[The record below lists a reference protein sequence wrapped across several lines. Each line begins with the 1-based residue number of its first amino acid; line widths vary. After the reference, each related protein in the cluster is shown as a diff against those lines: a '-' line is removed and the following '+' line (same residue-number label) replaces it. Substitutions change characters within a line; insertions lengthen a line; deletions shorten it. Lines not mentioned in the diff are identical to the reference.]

1 MCLLGGLSAPPLLL
15 LPLLPLLLCPPT
27 AQGDCSFPPE
37 LPNAIQ
43 SVGDQQSFPEKFTV
57 TYKCKE
63 GFVKV
68 PGKADS
74 VVCLNNKWSEVAE
87 FCNRSCD
94 VPTRLQFASLKKSFT
109 KQNYFPVGSVVEYE
123 CRPGYQRDHLLSGKL
138 TCLLNFTWSKPDEF
152 CKRKSCPNPG
162 DLRHGHVNIPTDILY
177 AAVIHFSCNKGYR
190 LVGAAS
196 SYCSIVNDDVG
207 WSDPL
212 PECQEIFCPEPPKIS
227 NGVIL
232 DQQNTYVY
240 QQAVKYECI
249 KGFTL
254 IGENSIYCTV
264 KGDQGE
270 WSGPPPECKGSQIST
285 VIPATETPTTV
296 SASATKPTSAPQKP
310 TTANVTGTKV
320 TSAPQKPTTG
330 NVPGTE
336 ATSTPQKPTTADVS
350 AKQSSATPRTT
361 SAPHG
366 RGTLSSDAAII
377 AVGLAGTVTGTL
389 ILVKIFWHRGKSGSY
404 TFMKNSK
411 PSKVTFHNLSVTD
424 DASEVKIW

>member
-1 MCLLGGLSAPPLLL
+1 MGLDPRTLRSRPEMKAEFCFSFLLFPSL
-15 LPLLPLLLCPPT
+15 
-27 AQGDCSFPPE
+27 GDCSFPPE

-270 WSGPPPECKGSQIST
+270 WSGPPPECKGNEFARGAW
-285 VIPATETPTTV
+285 VAHWVRPLP
-296 SASATKPTSAPQKP
+296 SAR
-310 TTANVTGTKV
+310 VM
-320 TSAPQKPTTG
+320 
-330 NVPGTE
+330 
-336 ATSTPQKPTTADVS
+336 
-350 AKQSSATPRTT
+350 
-361 SAPHG
+361 
-366 RGTLSSDAAII
+366 I
-377 AVGLAGTVTGTL
+377 
-389 ILVKIFWHRGKSGSY
+389 SGSWDRVLHRALC
-404 TFMKNSK
+404 SAGSLL
-411 PSKVTFHNLSVTD
+411 PSLSLP
-424 DASEVKIW
+424 ASLPTCDFSLSLSLSNE